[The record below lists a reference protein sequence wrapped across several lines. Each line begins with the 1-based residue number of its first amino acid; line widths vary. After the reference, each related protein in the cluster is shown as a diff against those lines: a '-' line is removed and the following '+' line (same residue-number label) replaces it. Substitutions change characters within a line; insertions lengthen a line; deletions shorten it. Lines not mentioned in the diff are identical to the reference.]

1 MQHLSTKNL
10 TNKHIQSKDKINKA
24 RLKAKKNLKA
34 LDIKWS
40 MKKLRSVGA
49 TSACVAIPVVDQIF
63 KLV

>member
-1 MQHLSTKNL
+1 MWLISTYK
-10 TNKHIQSKDKINKA
+10 TKIKINKA

-40 MKKLRSVGA
+40 MKILRSVGA
-49 TSACVAIPVVDQIF
+49 TSACVAIPVVDQIC